1 MHRAHYVFVPF
12 IVCSPNLQ
20 YPSTSLKCVVNTRNK
35 FGGWMSAVLFDC
47 RVQKRK
53 KKKKS
58 CALFFLNN
66 AVPLCV
72 VIMPLFLYLVTML
85 TEALSTLA
93 SVTLQRLFAGA
104 TFRSNFFEVYR
115 RLLLFVG
122 CLCNAAAVSSAKC
135 DKKGTGGRAY
145 LSSFFFSHPYL
156 LLYFAQVSCPF
167 AKRQVFPVAL
177 QSSSR

>member
-1 MHRAHYVFVPF
+1 
-12 IVCSPNLQ
+12 
-20 YPSTSLKCVVNTRNK
+20 
-35 FGGWMSAVLFDC
+35 MSAVLFYC
-47 RVQKRK
+47 RVQKR
-53 KKKKS
+53 KKKS

-104 TFRSNFFEVYR
+104 TFQSNFFEVYR

-145 LSSFFFSHPYL
+145 LSSFFFRILTFFCILP
-156 LLYFAQVSCPF
+156 
-167 AKRQVFPVAL
+167 KFPVP
-177 QSSSR
+177 SRRGRCFRSRCRAHLVN

>member
-1 MHRAHYVFVPF
+1 MD
-12 IVCSPNLQ
+12 VCSIVQLQ
-20 YPSTSLKCVVNTRNK
+20 GAK
-35 FGGWMSAVLFDC
+35 
-47 RVQKRK
+47 K

-145 LSSFFFSHPYL
+145 LSSFFSSNPYL